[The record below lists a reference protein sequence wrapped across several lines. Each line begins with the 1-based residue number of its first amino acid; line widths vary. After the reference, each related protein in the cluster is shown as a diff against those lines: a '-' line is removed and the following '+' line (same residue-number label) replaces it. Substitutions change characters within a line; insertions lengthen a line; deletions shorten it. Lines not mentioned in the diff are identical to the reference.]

1 MVIVSVNFKLSNDV
15 SRSDLKSKFLETAS
29 MYQTTPGLIRKNY
42 LYDEERHVGGGIYL
56 FDSMAN
62 AKAWFD
68 EERIAWLAERYSDPV
83 IHFFDN
89 PVVVDNVTQEII
101 VED

>member
-1 MVIVSVNFKLSNDV
+1 MVIVSVNFKLSKEI
-15 SRSDLKSKFLETAS
+15 SRADLKSKFLETAP
-29 MYQTTPGLIRKNY
+29 MCQTAAGLIRKNY

-68 EERIAWLAERYSDPV
+68 EERIAWLAERYSDPL
-83 IHFFDN
+83 IHFFDS
-89 PVVVDNVTQEII
+89 PVVVDNVTQEIV

>member
-15 SRSDLKSKFLETAS
+15 SRSDLKSKFLETAP
-29 MYQTTPGLIRKNY
+29 MYQTTVGLIRKSY

-68 EERIAWLAERYSDPV
+68 EERVAYLAERYSDPV
-83 IHFFDN
+83 IHFFDS
-89 PVVVDNVTQEII
+89 PIVIDNVTKEVI

>member
-15 SRSDLKSKFLETAS
+15 SRSDLKSKFLETAP
-29 MYQTTPGLIRKNY
+29 MYQTTVGLIRKNY

-68 EERIAWLAERYSDPV
+68 EERVAWLAERYSDPM
-83 IHFFDN
+83 IHFFDS
-89 PVVVDNVTQEII
+89 PVVVDNVTQEIV

>member
-15 SRSDLKSKFLETAS
+15 SRSDLKSKFLETAP
-29 MYQTTPGLIRKNY
+29 MYQTTAGLIRKNY

-62 AKAWFD
+62 AKSWFD

-83 IHFFDN
+83 IHFFDS
-89 PVVVDNVTQEII
+89 PVVVDNVTQEIV